1 MNTKKILI
9 ADDDKDLLF
18 QMEVIVK
25 NMGYEVIT
33 TESQKGAEEHLEAF
47 KPDLCIF
54 DLMME
59 CKDSGFVLSYKCKKK
74 YPETPIIIV
83 SAVSAETGMD
93 FSAETDASHDWM
105 KADLFLEKNLRADQL
120 QREINKLLKA

>member
-9 ADDDKDLLF
+9 ADDDKDLLL
-18 QMEVIVK
+18 QMEIIVK
-25 NMGYEVIT
+25 NMGFEVVT
-33 TESQKGAEEHLEAF
+33 TETQKGAEEQLAAF
-47 KPDLCIF
+47 QPDLCIF

-59 CKDSGFVLSYKCKKK
+59 NKDSGFVLSYISKKK

-93 FSAETDASHDWM
+93 FSAETDANHTWM